1 MFSDRFFEHSCTIGT
16 LALNSFAI
24 LLSSLLVR
32 LHLQYFAIF
41 CPPCLHS
48 LLCLYKMMICT
59 FSLDSQSMLP
69 VLVSLSIVLS
79 VVAPCRSPSASR
91 TGLATKASQ
100 WQEYVALCV
109 QLSVNQLTPIQH
121 YNCDF
126 FRWFPKLH
134 DSPRILAAIPPSAH
148 SPDLSASSSSQS
160 AAPAKTTK
168 GRQPRKQGKPCG
180 GPFCKH

>member
-1 MFSDRFFEHSCTIGT
+1 MLTTSFPPSLS
-16 LALNSFAI
+16 SFAQ
-24 LLSSLLVR
+24 LTSLVR

-48 LLCLYKMMICT
+48 LLRLYMKMICT
-59 FSLDSQSMLP
+59 FSLDSQSVLP

-79 VVAPCRSPSASR
+79 VVVPCRSPSTSR
-91 TGLATKASQ
+91 TGLATKTSQ

-126 FRWFPKLH
+126 FRWFPKLR
-134 DSPRILAAIPPSAH
+134 DSPHILAAICYRPTLIF
-148 SPDLSASSSSQS
+148 PDFSL
-160 AAPAKTTK
+160 
-168 GRQPRKQGKPCG
+168 
-180 GPFCKH
+180 FFLIF